1 MRELG
6 VPVVLGTRGADGAF
20 VRAVALDEGEFGDGE
35 LVAPIADL
43 PGRIVDTMG
52 AGDATLSATVARL
65 ATDGEPQDAD
75 AWRAVL
81 DEAMLIAAS
90 TCRFEGALLRTPSEL
105 RDVDLD
111 RLGT

>member
-1 MRELG
+1 MTNWWR
-6 VPVVLGTRGADGAF
+6 
-20 VRAVALDEGEFGDGE
+20 
-35 LVAPIADL
+35 PIAHL

-65 ATDGEPQDAD
+65 ATDGDPAD
-75 AWRAVL
+75 AEVWGAVL
-81 DEAMLIAAS
+81 RQAMEIAAA
-90 TCRFEGALLRTPSEL
+90 TCRSEGALLRTPSEL